1 MKGKTTN
8 SLMMH
13 IRDNHGIDINGSLEK
28 RKLLEMG
35 YYHGYKAYKYKGKT
49 TNKLGY
55 TTFNQIVS
63 VYTFDNDMKRLL
75 YPYAMK
81 LETILKNIVIDCL
94 VSNSEITF
102 ERIYDTKLNRANE
115 LSPKAKSFPD
125 KRSRQRAEK
134 SFRKA
139 TQNKLRLKQEFDRAI
154 SNYYGKKDIVE
165 HFVHSGK
172 PIPLWAHFELVTLG
186 SFGSF
191 LSCLCAADKVKI
203 SKAVGTYNTAVD
215 RDGILLE
222 KHIFIFKELRN
233 AVAHNSVIFDTRF
246 RTISVS
252 GVIKNQLSQEF
263 SISNI
268 DFTTIL
274 DYVILLLHYLKPL
287 GFSKT
292 ELKRLVR
299 DIERS
304 IKDFETS
311 LNNNTILFSILGS
324 NYKNKLLKINSF
336 L

>member
-1 MKGKTTN
+1 M
-8 SLMMH
+8 
-13 IRDNHGIDINGSLEK
+13 
-28 RKLLEMG
+28 
-35 YYHGYKAYKYKGKT
+35 
-49 TNKLGY
+49 
-55 TTFNQIVS
+55 
-63 VYTFDNDMKRLL
+63 
-75 YPYAMK
+75 
-81 LETILKNIVIDCL
+81 
-94 VSNSEITF
+94 
-102 ERIYDTKLNRANE
+102 
-115 LSPKAKSFPD
+115 
-125 KRSRQRAEK
+125 
-134 SFRKA
+134 
-139 TQNKLRLKQEFDRAI
+139 
-154 SNYYGKKDIVE
+154 
-165 HFVHSGK
+165 
-172 PIPLWAHFELVTLG
+172 
-186 SFGSF
+186 
-191 LSCLCAADKVKI
+191 SCLCAADKVKI

-215 RDGILLE
+215 RDGVLLE

-292 ELKRLVR
+292 DLKRLVR

>member
-1 MKGKTTN
+1 
-8 SLMMH
+8 
-13 IRDNHGIDINGSLEK
+13 
-28 RKLLEMG
+28 
-35 YYHGYKAYKYKGKT
+35 
-49 TNKLGY
+49 
-55 TTFNQIVS
+55 
-63 VYTFDNDMKRLL
+63 
-75 YPYAMK
+75 
-81 LETILKNIVIDCL
+81 
-94 VSNSEITF
+94 
-102 ERIYDTKLNRANE
+102 
-115 LSPKAKSFPD
+115 
-125 KRSRQRAEK
+125 
-134 SFRKA
+134 
-139 TQNKLRLKQEFDRAI
+139 
-154 SNYYGKKDIVE
+154 
-165 HFVHSGK
+165 
-172 PIPLWAHFELVTLG
+172 
-186 SFGSF
+186 
-191 LSCLCAADKVKI
+191 
-203 SKAVGTYNTAVD
+203 
-215 RDGILLE
+215 
-222 KHIFIFKELRN
+222 

-292 ELKRLVR
+292 DLKRLVR

>member
-1 MKGKTTN
+1 M
-8 SLMMH
+8 
-13 IRDNHGIDINGSLEK
+13 
-28 RKLLEMG
+28 
-35 YYHGYKAYKYKGKT
+35 
-49 TNKLGY
+49 
-55 TTFNQIVS
+55 
-63 VYTFDNDMKRLL
+63 
-75 YPYAMK
+75 
-81 LETILKNIVIDCL
+81 
-94 VSNSEITF
+94 
-102 ERIYDTKLNRANE
+102 
-115 LSPKAKSFPD
+115 
-125 KRSRQRAEK
+125 
-134 SFRKA
+134 
-139 TQNKLRLKQEFDRAI
+139 
-154 SNYYGKKDIVE
+154 
-165 HFVHSGK
+165 
-172 PIPLWAHFELVTLG
+172 
-186 SFGSF
+186 
-191 LSCLCAADKVKI
+191 SCLCAADKVKI

-215 RDGILLE
+215 RDGVLLE